1 MDNKIPHYIIPWLV
15 IKLQLNNAFQY
26 YTIPIKIRETIFS
39 IRITRGTNNKI
50 KRVRKDW
57 QIGIDRLRL
66 RDRARFIH
74 DRMISR
80 DAFPISISWLFTSR
94 YTRERWYLSKN
105 RWSRMKIDRAKTGS
119 ENRIASIP
127 PRQVVPL
134 FFFFFFFV
142 TFLLC

>member
-1 MDNKIPHYIIPWLV
+1 MYEKIGRSGSWM
-15 IKLQLNNAFQY
+15 N
-26 YTIPIKIRETIFS
+26 
-39 IRITRGTNNKI
+39 
-50 KRVRKDW
+50 
-57 QIGIDRLRL
+57 IDRLRL

-134 FFFFFFFV
+134 FFFFFF
-142 TFLLC
+142 LLPFSSVNYWLDDGREITSILLIRRGWGGMSENCDVVK